1 MHHPVYTADTFQAI
15 AKLNDHAGSYHAI
28 SIKSSEKVMSQN
40 SCRMSQSQLQ
50 AILIIIFIASVDLQ
64 QFVVAQTQQMITPK
78 VVAGSGIGQCP
89 LQGERRA
96 AIDDISNGIMDI
108 LQLRE
113 HQCGD
118 GMWYRIAY
126 LNVSDSSQQC
136 PSVWRDYGTI

>member
-28 SIKSSEKVMSQN
+28 SIKSSQKVMSQN
-40 SCRMSQSQLQ
+40 SCRMSQS
-50 AILIIIFIASVDLQ
+50 
-64 QFVVAQTQQMITPK
+64 QMITPK

-118 GMWYRIAY
+118 GMWYCIAY
-126 LNVSDSSQQC
+126 LNMSDSSQQC